1 VIASQLLLVERF
13 FGKSQFS
20 RILEEVDAVFVDF
33 FGLLLCLLDHSW
45 HVEFDVSGQHS
56 LCSVDQEEGCEADR
70 AILSGAQAL
79 EY

>member
-1 VIASQLLLVERF
+1 
-13 FGKSQFS
+13 
-20 RILEEVDAVFVDF
+20 VDF
-33 FGLLLCLLDHSW
+33 FGLLLHLLDHSW

-56 LCSVDQEEGCEADR
+56 LCSVDQEKGCEADR